1 MANQNSQASAGG
13 LFRSASI
20 LSIGNLASR
29 ILGLL
34 RKAVIARYFGTE
46 GVVSA
51 FVIAS
56 QVPTLIYDF
65 LIGGMLSAALVPVL
79 SEQVQKKQE
88 AEYTKLLG
96 ILFTLFGAV
105 LLLLVL
111 LLEWSAPFLT
121 TLLAGGFEKFDPTLL
136 PFTTMLIRLVAPAV
150 FFFGMAGLV
159 TAILYS
165 LQRFSFPAI
174 ATAIYNI
181 ALILAA
187 PLLYVFFNNLS

>member
-34 RKAVIARYFGTE
+34 REAVIARYFGTE

-88 AEYTKLLG
+88 SEYTKLLG

-111 LLEWSAPFLT
+111 LLETHCGTSSYSPRA
-121 TLLAGGFEKFDPTLL
+121 
-136 PFTTMLIRLVAPAV
+136 RCNCLVRWIGSRVQISPARPRS
-150 FFFGMAGLV
+150 
-159 TAILYS
+159 T
-165 LQRFSFPAI
+165 
-174 ATAIYNI
+174 
-181 ALILAA
+181 
-187 PLLYVFFNNLS
+187 